1 MIRALLLI
9 VAIGW
14 MAFIGMRAMESWP
27 ALPLDVGRDPQVV
40 ALHERE
46 VQRHVLRHSLIGVGP
61 PIVLIALV
69 SFVGRR
75 KRTAY

>member
-1 MIRALLLI
+1 MIRVLLWI

-14 MAFIGMRAMESWP
+14 MVFIGMRAMESWP

-46 VQRHVLRHSLIGVGP
+46 VQRHVLRHALIGAGP
-61 PIVLIALV
+61 PIVLLGLMAIV
-69 SFVGRR
+69 RRR